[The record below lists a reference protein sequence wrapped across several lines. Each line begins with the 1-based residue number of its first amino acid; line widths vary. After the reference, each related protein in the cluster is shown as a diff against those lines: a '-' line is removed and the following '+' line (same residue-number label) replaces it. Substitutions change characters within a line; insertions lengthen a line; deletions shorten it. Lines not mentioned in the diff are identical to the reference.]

1 MRRRDANSFS
11 RLGLDFAVVHLGVA
25 AGRKNSYGNQGPKPR
40 SQTRLLSVG
49 ASCQAGNPLILQ
61 KIGGYEENFRGGGKT
76 GILANEY
83 EGLSGGLCGINIH
96 VSR

>member
-1 MRRRDANSFS
+1 LRRRDADPFS
-11 RLGLDFAVVHLGVA
+11 RLGLDFTVVHLGA
-25 AGRKNSYGNQGPKPR
+25 ATWRKSPKGNHGPKPR
-40 SQTRLLSVG
+40 SLTRLLSVG
-49 ASCQAGNPLILQ
+49 VSCQAGNPLIL
-61 KIGGYEENFRGGGKT
+61 KEIGGHEQNFRGGGKT